1 MTTSRF
7 YIPGGRVV
15 KTGIAVFITVLICQ
29 LFNFPVIFAAITAIV
44 SIEPTASESIKK
56 GGIRFPAAV
65 IGAAYSMTLTALIG
79 NTAITY
85 ALSAMLTI
93 VTCYKLKLD
102 AGILVA
108 TLTAVNMIPVT
119 HDHFFIA
126 FLERIATTTIGIV
139 VAAFVNLLILPP
151 HYSGIIAKNT
161 ETILHNTREFLQ
173 KILDYSLN
181 GKPTKNLH
189 TRFEY
194 LMKSLKK
201 AEQLCE
207 NQKEEWRFHHH
218 GKEEIREF
226 HYTHKKLVILKQ
238 ILYHLGNMMYL
249 PLEQVHW
256 ENKER
261 NRMQKMTELIASTL
275 NLQSEGVQP
284 EVYKE
289 IKRIAK
295 GLRSEILSIQ
305 LLSVEGEE
313 PSQQATFKITIC
325 YELLSINKLIHDLYT
340 VWEVE
345 QKKTAPSSPKK

>member
-1 MTTSRF
+1 MIFSRF
-7 YIPGGRVV
+7 NLPGGRVV
-15 KTGIAVFITVLICQ
+15 KTGIAVFITVLICE
-29 LFNFPVIFAAITAIV
+29 FFKFPVIFAAITAII

-56 GGIRFPAAV
+56 GLIRFPAAV

-79 NTAITY
+79 NTALTY

-126 FLERIATTTIGIV
+126 FLERIATTTIGIA

-151 HYSGIIAKNT
+151 HYSGVIAKST
-161 ETILHNTREFLQ
+161 GTILHETREFLQ
-173 KILDYSLN
+173 EILDYSLK
-181 GKPTKNLH
+181 GKPTRNLH
-189 TRFEY
+189 TQFEH
-194 LMKSLKK
+194 LMKNLKK
-201 AEQLCE
+201 AEQLCD
-207 NQKEEWRFHHH
+207 NQREEWRFHHH

-238 ILYHLGNMMYL
+238 ILYHLGNLMYL

-261 NRMQKMTELIASTL
+261 TRMQKITELIGSTL
-275 NLQSEGVQP
+275 NLLPSGVQP
-284 EVYKE
+284 DVFKDLN
-289 IKRIAK
+289 RIAK

-313 PSQQATFKITIC
+313 PSQPATFKITIC
-325 YELLSINKLIHDLYT
+325 YELLSINKLINDLYS

-345 QKKTAPSSPKK
+345 KKKMAPSSPQK